1 MEVLCPK
8 WSHDAASGVLVISGV
23 KMADMKRFAR
33 KCNHCG
39 KLFNEGYCIE
49 GGEEYYC
56 SKQCLNTQYTD
67 QEFEELYDLQ
77 NDSIEKNNLV
87 FDKQHSEIRAKLS
100 KICDRLIQKAS

>member
-56 SKQCLNTQYTD
+56 SKQCLSTQYID
-67 QEFEELYDLQ
+67 QEFETLYDDG
-77 NDSIEKNNLV
+77 NGDSYYTCWECIDDYQYYE
-87 FDKQHSEIRAKLS
+87 DGSEVE
-100 KICDRLIQKAS
+100 